1 MTEVSSSAQLAS
13 APLEPFIDVELNG
26 LENQLEA
33 EKNLPVVKADE
44 KRPTVD
50 TLSSAKEEK
59 SYWNW
64 MPSWPT
70 SLSFWPSS
78 EASLTVQD
86 RTSLPL
92 DHSEYEIY
100 KRLCLQ
106 ITDLECEVIRL
117 EAHMQAYEN
126 ASLWH
131 VENRSLF
138 QELGVLRPDLTK
150 VTSRLEGARLNLDK
164 LCKELKSEEKV
175 LKAYFSYEGK
185 LYEYQA
191 VKKGAAQAVEK
202 GDLSSSELLA
212 FLKKSQ
218 SKQKAIK
225 AELDSLKKE
234 FDVLKPPVK
243 V

>member
-1 MTEVSSSAQLAS
+1 MTEVSSSVQAAS
-13 APLEPFIDVELNG
+13 APLEPFIDIQVKDLD
-26 LENQLEA
+26 QLETE
-33 EKNLPVVKADE
+33 EKLPVSKAHE
-44 KRPTVD
+44 KRPTID
-50 TLSSAKEEK
+50 TLNFSKEGK
-59 SYWNW
+59 GFWDW

-70 SLSFWPSS
+70 SFSLWPTSAPS
-78 EASLTVQD
+78 TNVQD
-86 RTSLPL
+86 QTSLSL

-100 KRLCLQ
+100 KRLCFQ
-106 ITDLECEVIRL
+106 ITDLECEVMRL
-117 EAHMQAYEN
+117 EAHMQAYQN
-126 ASLWH
+126 ASLWY
-131 VENRSLF
+131 VENRPLF
-138 QELGVLRPDLTK
+138 QELGLLRPDLRK
-150 VTSRLEGARLNLDK
+150 VASRLEGARQNLDK
-164 LCKELKSEEKV
+164 LRKELKSEEKV

-185 LYEYQA
+185 LYEYQS
-191 VKKGAAQAVEK
+191 VKKGSAQAVEK